1 MLRDWDVKDDDMFN
15 ERLIIPSSSYVT
27 LSMNGHMFNR
37 DMTEDN
43 NSDFD
48 GELIKVDANAA
59 LVING
64 GTKGDKVTVK

>member
-1 MLRDWDVKDDDMFN
+1 MLQ
-15 ERLIIPSSSYVT
+15 
-27 LSMNGHMFNR
+27 MNGHMFNR

-64 GTKGDKVTVK
+64 GTKGDKVTDK